1 MFLQMIEIETSRM
14 PEIQSLTEEWV
25 AKTEGKRTAIRTT
38 TARDVSR
45 ADHYFFL
52 VEFPDQIAAKDN
64 SALPET
70 DEFAKKVERLVRGP
84 VVFRDLEVMGAEE
97 HARSGRT
104 MVDCRM
110 WPSEAAC
117 TLTIGGKPDEVM
129 EAAVEHAVKV
139 HGETDGP
146 ELREGIREAMRD
158 EPFGR

>member
-1 MFLQMIEIETSRM
+1 MFLQIIELETSRM
-14 PEIQSLTEEWV
+14 PEIESLDEEWA
-25 AKTEGKRTAIRTT
+25 AKTEGKRTAIRGT

-45 ADHYFFL
+45 ADHYFAL
-52 VEFPDQIAAKDN
+52 IEFPDQIAAKDN

-84 VVFRDLEVMGAEE
+84 VTFRDLEVIGTTEYMK
-97 HARSGRT
+97 SGRT

-117 TLTIGGKPDEVM
+117 TLTIAGKPDEVM
-129 EAAVEHAVKV
+129 EAAVAHAVQV
-139 HGETDGP
+139 HGEVDGP